1 MALSTYLAK
10 VLGLVLII
18 VGAAILLRVRYFIDV
33 VSAYAKE
40 RLTRL
45 LMSVMQL
52 MGGLFLV
59 IGHNVWWPVP
69 AAVITLLGW
78 FAIAEALSYLLLPD
92 QHVARML
99 AMVNKPPVYYA
110 GGVLSILVGIYL
122 ADYGFALWPR
132 LP

>member
-10 VLGLVLII
+10 VLGLVLIL

-33 VSAYAKE
+33 VSAFARE
-40 RLTRL
+40 RLTRFL
-45 LMSVMQL
+45 LSVIEL
-52 MGGLFLV
+52 MAGLFLV

-78 FAIAEALSYLLLPD
+78 AAIAESLCYLLLPD
-92 QHVARML
+92 MQIARLM
-99 AMVNKPPVYYA
+99 AMMNKPPVYYA
-110 GGVLSILVGIYL
+110 GGVLSVIVGIYL